1 MRNFFLRLM
10 AGRYGIDQ
18 LHNALLV
25 LCFALLLL
33 SRLLHIAWLDILSL
47 LLLLLCYFR
56 CFSRNINARYRE
68 NQKFLAAVQPLRKWF
83 GGLRQRFRDRCIR
96 LPMIPDARSLNLSNT
111 VAVCVYEALRQTG
124 FPGLTDAGEMAG
136 R

>member
-33 SRLLHIAWLDILSL
+33 SRLLHIAWLEILSL

-83 GGLRQRFRDRCIR
+83 GGLRQRFRDRKTHRYFSC
-96 LPMIPDARSLNLSNT
+96 PTCGMT
-111 VAVCVYEALRQTG
+111 LRVPKGKGKINISCPKCRTQFIKKT
-124 FPGLTDAGEMAG
+124 
-136 R
+136 